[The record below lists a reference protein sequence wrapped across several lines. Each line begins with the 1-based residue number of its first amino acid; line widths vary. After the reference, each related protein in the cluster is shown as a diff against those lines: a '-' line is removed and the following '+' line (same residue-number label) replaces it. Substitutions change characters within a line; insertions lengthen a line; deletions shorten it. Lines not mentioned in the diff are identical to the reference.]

1 MSNFIDTCLGVFV
14 LSIAMLFV
22 VLALGVAGCVD
33 SPMFNEPRRI
43 EVDVRQEA
51 TK

>member
-14 LSIAMLFV
+14 LSIAGFFV
-22 VLALGVAGCVD
+22 VLTLGAAGCVD
-33 SPMFNEPRRI
+33 SPMFKEPRRI